1 MSSTLA
7 KLDSSKLKI
16 TKTENPKEKLPND
29 QLVFGKS
36 FTDHMLSIEWD
47 QKSGW
52 AAPEI
57 KPYGNISLDPSS
69 CVFHYAF
76 ELFEGLKAYRDN
88 EGKIRMF
95 RPDKNM
101 ARMNKSAER
110 ICLPTFDNEE
120 LINLIGKLIS
130 VDGSFIPEGRGFS
143 LYIRPTLIGTT
154 AGLGVD
160 RFQSC

>member
-16 TKTENPKEKLPND
+16 TKTETPKDKLPND

-36 FTDHMLSIEWD
+36 FTDHMLAIEWD

-76 ELFEGLKAYRDN
+76 ELFEGLKAYRDS
-88 EGKIRMF
+88 EA
-95 RPDKNM
+95 KN
-101 ARMNKSAER
+101 
-110 ICLPTFDNEE
+110 
-120 LINLIGKLIS
+120 
-130 VDGSFIPEGRGFS
+130 
-143 LYIRPTLIGTT
+143 
-154 AGLGVD
+154 
-160 RFQSC
+160 